1 MNAFLGFNTALW
13 FICVVVFGFFI
24 YKMYKISNSK
34 TISESLIRDKIYI
47 TIFLTLFVYM
57 ALWIFAIYKHKDDLN
72 KPKDQYP
79 KIVVYD
85 NEREYKNHLGT
96 EIDVNY
102 EGSHLTHIKRTEVKR
117 TPDSDE
123 VMVVITLGFEE
134 EQ

>member
-1 MNAFLGFNTALW
+1 MYVFLW
-13 FICVVVFGFFI
+13 FVLIIILGVI
-24 YKMYKISNSK
+24 AYKLYKIANSDELSA
-34 TISESLIRDKIYI
+34 TIRRDRFLCTLLILFAAC
-47 TIFLTLFVYM
+47 IFWLFVFLSYRENS
-57 ALWIFAIYKHKDDLN
+57 N

-85 NEREYKNHLGT
+85 NAKEYQNQLGT

-102 EGSHLTHIKRTEVKR
+102 EGSQLTHIKRTEVKR